1 MIKRYSTREIFN
13 NNLDLYKEYFKDRNV
28 NFIKHFS
35 TPNFTYPDAEDIG
48 RIQYVQHVWKLGDSY
63 SKLAQLYYN
72 DHTTW
77 WVIAKFNQ
85 KPTESHL
92 SVGDIINIPVS
103 LPVVLKYLL
112 G

>member
-1 MIKRYSTREIFN
+1 MIKRYSTRNIFTN
-13 NNLDLYKEYFKDRNV
+13 NSDLYKDFFKDRNV
-28 NFIKHFS
+28 KFIKHFS
-35 TPNFTYPDAEDIG
+35 TANFTYPDQYNIGNIQVAEHI
-48 RIQYVQHVWKLGDSY
+48 WKLGDSY

-72 DHTTW
+72 DHTAW

-92 SVGDIINIPVS
+92 TVGDIINIPIS
-103 LPVVLKYLL
+103 LPVVLKYML